1 MCKISGYSEIA
12 TLKTKKKAVHRSGAP
27 PCNSLALFAVAITA
41 LVVSAVVRIHLVG
54 AIIVVRSVRWIVRVV
69 LIRVVIKL
77 NTGMSI
83 TRYTFSFAHDINL
96 LVSSDFIIT
105 QDRQNRHER
114 VFKTKS
120 TLNRGCFR

>member
-1 MCKISGYSEIA
+1 MI
-12 TLKTKKKAVHRSGAP
+12 
-27 PCNSLALFAVAITA
+27 
-41 LVVSAVVRIHLVG
+41 SAVVRVHLVG
-54 AIIVVRSVRWIVRVV
+54 AIVVIRSVGRIDRIV

-77 NTGMSI
+77 ATGMSI
-83 TRYTFSFAHDINL
+83 TGYTISFAHDRNL

-105 QDRQNRHER
+105 QDRQNRHEQ